1 MYFQNVL
8 NNSGLVWIGWT
19 AITSCIKIMTLFAVK
34 CVRNWK
40 QQVIKTVFVRYC
52 VLADVPR
59 VHWKALER
67 DLNWSKSWR
76 INKYT
81 HRERERECGHV
92 IQWQRQVICTHFFL
106 SVSFIRCNFLLSK
119 DVVNDMR
126 SIRTKSLKYIYINDC
141 VYVNSSI
148 NCIMYSVLNKLGEI
162 DSFG

>member
-40 QQVIKTVFVRYC
+40 QQVIKTVLVRYC

-92 IQWQRQVICTHFFL
+92 IQWQLQVICTHFFYLFRSFDAIFYCQRTL
-106 SVSFIRCNFLLSK
+106 STIW
-119 DVVNDMR
+119 
-126 SIRTKSLKYIYINDC
+126 SLKYIYINDC